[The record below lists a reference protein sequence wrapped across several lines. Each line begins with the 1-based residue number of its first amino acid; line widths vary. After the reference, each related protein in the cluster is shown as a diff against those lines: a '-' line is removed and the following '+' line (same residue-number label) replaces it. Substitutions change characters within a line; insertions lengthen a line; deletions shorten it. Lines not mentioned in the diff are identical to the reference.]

1 MRYDGHIIFICVA
14 CCIVAFKLGQI
25 YVETGGTICTHQYKE
40 FSTTKQVSHE
50 CAITTKVHH
59 ARNQSCD
66 MEFIKYIPSALE
78 QTWSAEVNRVA
89 SNEHTWKL
97 GCEMLNNDLVKV
109 QELLSAIGRYELDPS
124 SANLSSSYTSAL
136 EFRDSCTGRQSFVH
150 IEPLVSFL
158 RHPLAFCQKIQMS
171 WFMRLFGNKKDFVID
186 MLFDKNYLI
195 VPYKDEVTNDES
207 TKWLF
212 DAGASTYDAGAG
224 GASQSW
230 FVNTYRARGI
240 EFDRII
246 GWEAAKTDPSNQ
258 WDGVPEEVK
267 RKTSWFNIPVTTGV
281 GDADNP
287 LTFIK
292 HLTKPED
299 FVVFKLDID
308 SPLVEIA
315 LVQQLMADP
324 QLLELVDEFYF
335 EHHVSGSP
343 MQWNGWGDLR
353 KSDAELSTLQ
363 ESYELF
369 TFLRQ
374 HGVRA
379 HSWV

>member
-1 MRYDGHIIFICVA
+1 MVRIYRPLFLFVTFFALYGL
-14 CCIVAFKLGQI
+14 VAFKLGK
-25 YVETGGTICTHQYKE
+25 VLESGGTTRTDQHKQITTSGANTSAQTRFEVCNKE
-40 FSTTKQVSHE
+40 FV
-50 CAITTKVHH
+50 
-59 ARNQSCD
+59 
-66 MEFIKYIPSALE
+66 KYIPSTLE
-78 QTWSAEVNRVA
+78 QLWSAEVKRVS
-89 SNEHTWKL
+89 SNEHTWKV
-97 GCEMLNNDLVKV
+97 GCEFLNTHLVKV
-109 QELLSAIGRYELDPS
+109 QELVSAVRRYESDSS
-124 SANLSSSYTSAL
+124 SANLTSSYTSAH
-136 EFRDSCTGRQSFVH
+136 EFRDSCTGRLSIVH

-158 RHPLAFCQKIQMS
+158 RHPLALCP
-171 WFMRLFGNKKDFVID
+171 KKGFSADI
-186 MLFDKNYLI
+186 LDKSYL
-195 VPYKDEVTNDES
+195 VVSYRDEVTNDES
-207 TKWLF
+207 EKWLF
-212 DAGASTYDAGAG
+212 DAGASTYDIGAG

-246 GWEAAKTDPSNQ
+246 GWESAKTDPSNQ
-258 WDGVPEEVK
+258 WDGVPADIK

-315 LVQQLMADP
+315 LVKQLMADP
-324 QLLELVDEFYF
+324 QLIELVDEFYF

-343 MQWNGWGDLR
+343 MQRHGWGDLQN
-353 KSDAELSTLQ
+353 SAADLSTLP

-369 TFLRQ
+369 TFLRE
-374 HGVRA
+374 HGIRA

>member
-1 MRYDGHIIFICVA
+1 MRGNWRPFFVFVA
-14 CCIVAFKLGQI
+14 CCLIAFKLGQANN
-25 YVETGGTICTHQYKE
+25 ETSRTKRTDNYKDFTQKEIYKE
-40 FSTTKQVSHE
+40 SSLTATKQETDQV
-50 CAITTKVHH
+50 C
-59 ARNQSCD
+59 NMQ
-66 MEFIKYIPSALE
+66 FIRYIPSTLE
-78 QTWSAEVNRVA
+78 QIWIAEIKRVE
-89 SNEHTWKL
+89 SNERSWKV
-97 GCEMLNNDLVKV
+97 GCELLNIELVHV
-109 QELLSAIGRYELDPS
+109 QELVSAVKRYKTEPG
-124 SANLSSSYTSAL
+124 SANLASSNTSAH
-136 EFRDSCTGRQSFVH
+136 EFRDSCTGMHSLVH

-158 RHPLAFCQKIQMS
+158 RHPLALCPRS
-171 WFMRLFGNKKDFVID
+171 AAPVL
-186 MLFDKNYLI
+186 DKTYLL
-195 VPYKDEVTNDES
+195 VPYKDEVTSDNS
-207 TKWLF
+207 KKWLF
-212 DAGASTYDAGAG
+212 DAGASTYDTGAG

-230 FVNTYRARGI
+230 FVKTYRARGI

-258 WDGVPEEVK
+258 WDSVPADIK

-315 LVQQLMADP
+315 LVKQLMTDS

-343 MQWNGWGDLR
+343 MQWHGWGDLQN
-353 KSDAELSTLQ
+353 SVAEFSTLS

-369 TFLRQ
+369 TFLRE

>member
-1 MRYDGHIIFICVA
+1 MAIGHTVISES
-14 CCIVAFKLGQI
+14 
-25 YVETGGTICTHQYKE
+25 ET
-40 FSTTKQVSHE
+40 
-50 CAITTKVHH
+50 TTKVQK
-59 ARNQSCD
+59 RDEVCNR
-66 MEFIKYIPSALE
+66 ELIKYIPSALE
-78 QTWSAEVNRVA
+78 QTWSVEIKRVA
-89 SNEHTWKL
+89 SNEKTWKV
-97 GCEMLNNDLVKV
+97 GCELLNNHSAKV
-109 QELLSAIGRYELDPS
+109 QELVSAITRYETDPS
-124 SANLSSSYTSAL
+124 SANLPSSYTSAH
-136 EFRDSCTGRQSFVH
+136 EFRDSCTGRQSRVH

-158 RHPLAFCQKIQMS
+158 RHPLALCPKTELAANI
-171 WFMRLFGNKKDFVID
+171 L
-186 MLFDKNYLI
+186 DKTYLL

-258 WDGVPEEVK
+258 WDVVPADIK

-292 HLTKPED
+292 NLTKPED

-343 MQWNGWGDLR
+343 MQWNGWGDLQN
-353 KSDAELSTLQ
+353 SDAELSTLP

>member
-1 MRYDGHIIFICVA
+1 MRNDRRIIVICVV
-14 CCIVAFKLGQI
+14 CCLVAFKLGQV
-25 YVETGGTICTHQYKE
+25 YVETRGTICTDHCKE
-40 FSTTKQVSHE
+40 YTTTKQASHE
-50 CAITTKVHH
+50 SDIKTKVH
-59 ARNQSCD
+59 ARNQSCN
-66 MEFIKYIPSALE
+66 MEFIKYIPSTIE
-78 QTWSAEVNRVA
+78 QMWSAEIKRVA
-89 SNEHTWKL
+89 SNERTWKV
-97 GCEMLNNDLVKV
+97 GCQLLNNDLVKV
-109 QELLSAIGRYELDPS
+109 QELVSAVKAYENDPS
-124 SANLSSSYTSAL
+124 SAKSHLSAH
-136 EFRDSCTGRQSFVH
+136 EFRDSCTGRHSLVH

-158 RHPLAFCQKIQMS
+158 RHPLALCPKTEFAADI
-171 WFMRLFGNKKDFVID
+171 L
-186 MLFDKNYLI
+186 DKAYLV
-195 VPYKDEVTNDES
+195 VPYKDEITYDES

-212 DAGASTYDAGAG
+212 DAGASTYDTGAG

-230 FVNTYRARGI
+230 FVDTYGARGI

-246 GWEAAKTDPSNQ
+246 GWEAAKTDPPNQ
-258 WDGVPEEVK
+258 WDGVPADIK

-299 FVVFKLDID
+299 FVVFKIDID

-315 LVQQLMADP
+315 LVKQLMADP

-343 MQWNGWGDLR
+343 MQWLGWGDLQN
-353 KSDAELSTLQ
+353 SDAELSTLP

-369 TFLRQ
+369 TFLRE

>member
-1 MRYDGHIIFICVA
+1 MGTNRRASFLGLVFLWCLL
-14 CCIVAFKLGQI
+14 VAFKLGQV
-25 YVETGGTICTHQYKE
+25 YVETRGSNRTNKYKNV
-40 FSTTKQVSHE
+40 VSSAQHVIQE
-50 CAITTKVHH
+50 SDTWMKDHK
-59 ARNQSCD
+59 CD
-66 MEFIKYIPSALE
+66 SVCNVEFIKYIPSALE
-78 QTWSAEVNRVA
+78 QIWSAEIKHVE
-89 SNEHTWKL
+89 SNEKTWKV
-97 GCEMLNNDLVKV
+97 GCELLNLHLPQIQEMLAAVRRYTSDQSLVN
-109 QELLSAIGRYELDPS
+109 LAS
-124 SANLSSSYTSAL
+124 SNMSAL
-136 EFRDSCTGRQSFVH
+136 EFRNSCTGVHSLVH
-150 IEPLVSFL
+150 IEPLISFL
-158 RHPLAFCQKIQMS
+158 RHPLALCPKTDLAAHVLDKTY
-171 WFMRLFGNKKDFVID
+171 LFI
-186 MLFDKNYLI
+186 
-195 VPYKDEVTNDES
+195 PHSDEVTHDAA

-212 DAGASTYDAGAG
+212 DAGASTYNKGAG

-230 FVNTYRARGI
+230 FVDTYRARGV

-258 WDGVPEEVK
+258 WDDMPADIK
-267 RKTSWFNIPVTTGV
+267 RKTSWFNVPVNTGAGV
-281 GDADNP
+281 ADNP

-324 QLLELVDEFYF
+324 QILGLVDEFYF

-343 MQWNGWGDLR
+343 MQWLGWGDLQN
-353 KSDAELSTLQ
+353 SDAELSTLK

-369 TFLRQ
+369 TFLRE

>member
-1 MRYDGHIIFICVA
+1 
-14 CCIVAFKLGQI
+14 
-25 YVETGGTICTHQYKE
+25 
-40 FSTTKQVSHE
+40 
-50 CAITTKVHH
+50 
-59 ARNQSCD
+59 
-66 MEFIKYIPSALE
+66 
-78 QTWSAEVNRVA
+78 VA
-89 SNEHTWKL
+89 SNEQTWQV
-97 GCEMLNNDLVKV
+97 GCEFLSNDLVEV
-109 QELLSAIGRYELDPS
+109 QELVSAVRLYETNPNS
-124 SANLSSSYTSAL
+124 SDLTSSNTSAL
-136 EFRDSCTGRQSFVH
+136 EFRDSCTGWHSLVH

-158 RHPLAFCQKIQMS
+158 RHPLALCD
-171 WFMRLFGNKKDFVID
+171 LAVNT
-186 MLFDKNYLI
+186 LDKSYLV
-195 VPYKDEVTNDES
+195 VPYKDEVTYDES

-212 DAGASTYDAGAG
+212 DAGASTYDTGFG

-230 FVNTYRARGI
+230 FVNTYRSRGI

-246 GWEAAKTDPSNQ
+246 GWEAETTEPSNQ
-258 WDGVPEEVK
+258 WDGVPADIK

-287 LTFIK
+287 FTYIK
-292 HLTKPED
+292 NLTKPED

-308 SPLVEIA
+308 SPLVETA

-324 QLLELVDEFYF
+324 QLLELVDEFFF

-343 MQWNGWGDLR
+343 MQWHGWGDLQN
-353 KSDAELSTLQ
+353 STAELSTLP

-369 TFLRQ
+369 TFLRE